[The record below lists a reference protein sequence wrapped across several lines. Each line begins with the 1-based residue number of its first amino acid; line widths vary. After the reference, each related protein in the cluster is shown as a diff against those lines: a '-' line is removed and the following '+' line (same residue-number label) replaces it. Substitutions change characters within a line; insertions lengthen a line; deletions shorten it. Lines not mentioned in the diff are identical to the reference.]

1 MCKYCEGVKE
11 KIAEYEE
18 RGGWKLQ
25 DELRDIALFEYDPT
39 GCEGNG
45 DVLLFA
51 NGVQYDVLCSDF
63 AEQIPFRHCPMC
75 GKPLHSSSE
84 PINEPEYYYL
94 VRDDCGEYSIYD
106 REAMAK
112 EFAEEVAA
120 NVGVAELIR
129 VKVDAVNACEVRCCW
144 DDE

>member
-1 MCKYCEGVKE
+1 MCMYCDVRMPDGCGFELSSKRKDFELMLYPNGNTRV
-11 KIAEYEE
+11 IYDDC
-18 RGGWKLQ
+18 RGNVY
-25 DELRDIALFEYDPT
+25 RD
-39 GCEGNG
+39 
-45 DVLLFA
+45 
-51 NGVQYDVLCSDF
+51 DF
-63 AEQIPFRHCPMC
+63 YFNYCPMC
-75 GKPLHSSSE
+75 GKPLNDND
-84 PINEPEYYYL
+84 NEPVNEPDYYYL

-106 REAMAK
+106 REDMAK

>member
-1 MCKYCEGVKE
+1 MCEYCDVRMPDGCGLELCTDRNGFETLIYPDGKVSVSVE
-11 KIAEYEE
+11 DACGNRF
-18 RGGWKLQ
+18 RGYYH
-25 DELRDIALFEYDPT
+25 FNY
-39 GCEGNG
+39 
-45 DVLLFA
+45 
-51 NGVQYDVLCSDF
+51 
-63 AEQIPFRHCPMC
+63 CPMC
-75 GKPLHSSSE
+75 GKPLHSFNESV
-84 PINEPEYYYL
+84 NEPDYYYL

-106 REAMAK
+106 REDMAK

>member
-1 MCKYCEGVKE
+1 MCQYCDVRMPDGCGFELNSKNNMIELLIYPDGGTRVS
-11 KIAEYEE
+11 YEDCNE
-18 RGGWKLQ
+18 NLYHDTIK
-25 DELRDIALFEYDPT
+25 FSY
-39 GCEGNG
+39 
-45 DVLLFA
+45 
-51 NGVQYDVLCSDF
+51 
-63 AEQIPFRHCPMC
+63 CPMC
-75 GKPLHSSSE
+75 GKPLHSS
-84 PINEPEYYYL
+84 NEPVNEPDYYYL

-106 REAMAK
+106 REDMAK